1 MNQLIF
7 TLAILFVLYFVTVYL
22 GWKYINKIRN
32 ENQLLS
38 KAVQRQREVINA
50 FNKAERKAAEE
61 KAKLGKGSVDDRV
74 NTSINILQDIEA
86 RR

>member
-38 KAVQRQREVINA
+38 KAIQRQREVINA

-74 NTSINILQDIEA
+74 NTSIDILQDIEA

>member
-7 TLAILFVLYFVTVYL
+7 TLTILFVLYFVTVYL